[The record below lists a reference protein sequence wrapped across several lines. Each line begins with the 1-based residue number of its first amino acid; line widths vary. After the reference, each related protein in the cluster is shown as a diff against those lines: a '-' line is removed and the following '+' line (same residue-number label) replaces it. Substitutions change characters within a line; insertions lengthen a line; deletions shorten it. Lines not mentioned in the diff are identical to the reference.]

1 MSSLRPIVP
10 HHLLQAECFYHSS
23 LAQSA
28 RPVFHHNRRFHASP
42 TRGRLGDLPI
52 VAGNLTETLEAH
64 RYANRQRLIR
74 WIPCKPA
81 GDRNAVAIGPAPSVR
96 RVPRPRQSLPATE
109 RSVQESSEL
118 GLELLHPSSKKLR
131 PDIRP
136 HAAISLFRKLMKKSS
151 ARVSRKEWSS
161 SDAQYP
167 WLDYLESSK
176 DDGLSRLDD
185 EVNAFENYMSH
196 IPQEQAAVNKVITEV
211 EEILLQED
219 HPQPLVIGSR
229 RTGLAMRHSNIDL
242 LVMLSDPDGLFKYR
256 GPSPTRPKIAEL
268 QLERQEQISRLLRGA
283 AKFSSVVLVRSRI
296 PKVIATHA
304 ATGLPVTIHCG
315 TQLPTS
321 LEFTQSYYSEF
332 PTLRPLLA
340 TIRMILEQRNLFGP
354 QNRGISTYG
363 LTMMIIAALKLSEGK
378 YSRTS
383 TAEQLLHVLRFYSTV
398 DFHRYGISVDPPSI
412 FRKCRHLRESSKLV
426 ESEAP
431 YIRGQISIGKRSA
444 KLAYHILCLQDPANY
459 MNDLGMEAF
468 RTFEIQEVFGDVYA
482 DLRAAVKAW
491 DREWNDSLDEIASE
505 EVNREPSVE
514 LITAKAIRD
523 SDDKKAVS
531 MLQFALGGDYER
543 LERIRDKV
551 ILGAGS

>member
-74 WIPCKPA
+74 WIPCKPT
-81 GDRNAVAIGPAPSVR
+81 GDRNAVAIGPAPS
-96 RVPRPRQSLPATE
+96 SLPATG

-185 EVNAFENYMSH
+185 EINAFENYMSH

-283 AKFSSVVLVRSRI
+283 AKFSSVILVRSRI

-363 LTMMIIAALKLSEGK
+363 PHHDDNRCPQTFRRQIFSHK
-378 YSRTS
+378 YRGATASRP
-383 TAEQLLHVLRFYSTV
+383 HFYSTV

-505 EVNREPSVE
+505 KVNREPSVE

>member
-28 RPVFHHNRRFHASP
+28 RPVFHHNRRFHVSP

-74 WIPCKPA
+74 WIPCKPT

-96 RVPRPRQSLPATE
+96 RVPRPRQSLPATG

-167 WLDYLESSK
+167 WLDYLESSR

-185 EVNAFENYMSH
+185 EINAFENYMSH

-268 QLERQEQISRLLRGA
+268 QLERQEQISRSTGA
-283 AKFSSVVLVRSRI
+283 AKFSSV
-296 PKVIATHA
+296 
-304 ATGLPVTIHCG
+304 
-315 TQLPTS
+315 
-321 LEFTQSYYSEF
+321 
-332 PTLRPLLA
+332 
-340 TIRMILEQRNLFGP
+340 IL
-354 QNRGISTYG
+354 NRGISTYG

-505 EVNREPSVE
+505 KVNREPSVE